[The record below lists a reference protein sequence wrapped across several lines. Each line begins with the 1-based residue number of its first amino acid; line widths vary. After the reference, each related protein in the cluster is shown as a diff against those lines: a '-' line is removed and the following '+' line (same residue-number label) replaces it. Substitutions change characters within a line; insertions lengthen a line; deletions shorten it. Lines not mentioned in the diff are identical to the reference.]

1 MSSVKTDGGRKC
13 SLETVLWLN
22 LIVME
27 DRWRIFVALALEP
40 DFIKAILD
48 RIEPLIPPS
57 VLSQLRLVP
66 VSNSHITLKFLGSVD
81 VGEVAELRSQLRNEG
96 FGKIGRFELNF
107 SDLEQFPRRGKARGL
122 WMGCRATPPG
132 LVALKSRIDE
142 LLSRFAQ
149 DQTQRAFTPHLTVAR
164 VRGNAL
170 LKLSA
175 ELLQEINAVL
185 QEQSYRV
192 RFDSFGLYRSVLAPD
207 GAQYEL
213 LDSYQLG
220 D

>member
-81 VGEVAELRSQLRNEG
+81 VGEVAELRSQLRNEV
-96 FGKIGRFELNF
+96 L
-107 SDLEQFPRRGKARGL
+107 ARS
-122 WMGCRATPPG
+122 
-132 LVALKSRIDE
+132 VALS
-142 LLSRFAQ
+142 
-149 DQTQRAFTPHLTVAR
+149 
-164 VRGNAL
+164 
-170 LKLSA
+170 
-175 ELLQEINAVL
+175 
-185 QEQSYRV
+185 
-192 RFDSFGLYRSVLAPD
+192 
-207 GAQYEL
+207 
-213 LDSYQLG
+213 
-220 D
+220 